1 LLGGVEMFDDSIK
14 IFKCLA
20 DKSRLRIVNNLIKE
34 PMYVELLS
42 ERLDLAASTVSF
54 HLKKLEN
61 AGLVSAVKEQYYIV
75 YHVNKNILDTS
86 LLNLVKVKD
95 YEEESQELRQEEY
108 RKNILRNFFEYGKLK
123 SIPVQRKKRIIVLKE
138 IVKSFEYKEKYTEK
152 EVNNQIAEFH
162 EDFCTIRREL
172 VTEKLMSRDN
182 CIYIRTEEK
191 I

>member
-1 LLGGVEMFDDSIK
+1 MFDDSIK